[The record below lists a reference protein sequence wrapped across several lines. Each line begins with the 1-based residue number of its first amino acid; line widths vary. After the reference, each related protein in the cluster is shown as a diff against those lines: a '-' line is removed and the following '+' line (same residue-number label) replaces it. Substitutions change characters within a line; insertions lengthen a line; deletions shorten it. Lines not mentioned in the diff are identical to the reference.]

1 MFNNPL
7 VSFHDTVAQAK
18 KEREQFDRLLTI
30 STPRERILVAI
41 VALLLV
47 FGVAWL
53 FLGTVTR
60 SIALDGFV
68 VASEG
73 SSGARDGS
81 VRAIAWLDRDAA
93 SGIRVGMPA
102 VVRFGASNGETGTHE
117 GEVAAVS
124 AVRPAGWRGTGR
136 PQVPVSMY
144 RIEVSLS
151 GGPDPD
157 GVAGRTCRVFIE
169 TGSRSPIALL
179 LTRRS

>member
-7 VSFHDTVAQAK
+7 ESFHDTVAQAK
-18 KEREQFDRLLTI
+18 NEREQLDRLLTI

-47 FGVAWL
+47 VGVAWL

-73 SSGARDGS
+73 SSNAQDGS
-81 VRAIAWLDRDAA
+81 VRAIAWLDRDAV

-102 VVRFGASNGETGTHE
+102 VVQLGTSNGATETHE
-117 GEVAAVS
+117 GEVAEIS
-124 AVRPAGWRGTGR
+124 AVRPAGWHGTGR
-136 PQVPVSMY
+136 QMAPVSIY
-144 RIEVSLS
+144 RIEVSVS
-151 GGPDPD
+151 GDLDAD
-157 GVAGRTCRVFIE
+157 GRAGRNCRVFIE